1 MWPNAPKG
9 YFLITKMYV
18 TDGQFSKALKALK
31 QAYRL
36 SSEHIGD
43 LLELSDMMFAKKAY
57 NQAAEAY
64 QLLLEVGEETA
75 IIHKKLGYVS
85 LATGDRKQA
94 KYEFKKALSLA
105 PDDEEIKNALQ
116 DLR

>member
-1 MWPNAPKG
+1 M
-9 YFLITKMYV
+9 TKMYII
-18 TDGQFSKALKALK
+18 DEEFSKALKALR
-31 QAYRL
+31 QAQHL
-36 SSEHIGD
+36 SPGSIGD
-43 LLELSDMMFAKKAY
+43 LLELSDMMFAQKAY
-57 NQAAEAY
+57 DQAGEAY

-75 IIHKKLGYVS
+75 IIHKKLGYIS

-94 KYEFKKALSLA
+94 KYEFQKALSLA